1 MLENDGFPSIHNL
14 SDHLMS
20 NSASAPVRIRLL
32 LVDDHPVM
40 RAGMANVL
48 SMDPGFDVVA
58 QADDGE
64 TALLLWHQHR
74 PDVTLLDIS
83 MGGIDGIETLRRIR
97 QDFPAARVLMLTS
110 SEASEDVRYA
120 LKAGASGYITKNIR
134 ASELAEAIRTVHAG
148 GQILSEAVRRKM
160 TEDDG
165 SRHLSPREMDVLGL
179 VRQGFTNDEIGRL
192 LGISERTARAHMGT
206 IMEKLHASD
215 RAAAVARGF
224 ETGILKA

>member
-1 MLENDGFPSIHNL
+1 
-14 SDHLMS
+14 
-20 NSASAPVRIRLL
+20 
-32 LVDDHPVM
+32 M

-48 SMDPGFDVVA
+48 GMDPDFEVIA

-64 TALLLWHQHR
+64 TALVLWGQHR

-83 MGGIDGIETLRRIR
+83 MGGIDGIETLRRMR
-97 QDFPAARVLMLTS
+97 QDHPDARVLILTS
-110 SEASEDVRYA
+110 SDANEDIR
-120 LKAGASGYITKNIR
+120 LSMKAGACGYVIKNIR
-134 ASELAEAIRTVHAG
+134 ASELAEAIRTIHAG
-148 GQILSEAVRRKM
+148 GRILSEELKRKL

-165 SRHLSPREMDVLGL
+165 SRHLTPREMEVLGL

-206 IMEKLHASD
+206 ILEKLNASD

>member
-1 MLENDGFPSIHNL
+1 MT
-14 SDHLMS
+14 
-20 NSASAPVRIRLL
+20 SADPNPQPIRLL

-48 SMDPGFDVVA
+48 AMDPDFEVVA

-64 TALLLWHQHR
+64 TALQLWRQHR

-83 MGGIDGIETLRRIR
+83 MGGIDGIETLRSLRR
-97 QDFPAARVLMLTS
+97 DFPKAKVLMLTS
-110 SEASEDVRYA
+110 SEASEDVRHA
-120 LKAGASGYITKNIR
+120 LIGGACGYITKNIR
-134 ASELAEAIRTVHAG
+134 AAELAEAIKIVHAG
-148 GQILSEAVRRKM
+148 GRILSEIVQRKLN
-160 TEDDG
+160 EDQG
-165 SRHLSPREMDVLGL
+165 SRHLTAREIEVLGL

-224 ETGILKA
+224 ESGILKT

>member
-1 MLENDGFPSIHNL
+1 
-14 SDHLMS
+14 
-20 NSASAPVRIRLL
+20 
-32 LVDDHPVM
+32 M

-48 SMDPGFDVVA
+48 GLDPGFEVVA

-64 TALLLWHQHR
+64 TALVLWNRHR

-83 MGGIDGIETLRRIR
+83 MGGIDGIDTLRRIR
-97 QDFPAARVLMLTS
+97 QDHPTARVLMLTS

-120 LKAGASGYITKNIR
+120 LKAGACGYVTKNIR
-134 ASELAEAIRTVHAG
+134 ASELAEAIRTVHSG
-148 GQILSEAVRRKM
+148 GHIVSEDVRRKM
-160 TEDDG
+160 TEVEG
-165 SRHLSPREMDVLGL
+165 ARHLTLREMDVLGL
-179 VRQGFTNDEIGRL
+179 VRQGFTNEEIGRL

-206 IMEKLHASD
+206 IMEKLNASD

>member
-1 MLENDGFPSIHNL
+1 MTSVPPTRP
-14 SDHLMS
+14 
-20 NSASAPVRIRLL
+20 AIRLL

-48 SMDPGFDVVA
+48 GLDPDFEVVA

-64 TALLLWHQHR
+64 TALVLWRQHR

-83 MGGIDGIETLRRIR
+83 MGGIDGIDTLRRIR
-97 QDFPAARVLMLTS
+97 QEFPAARVLMLTS

-120 LKAGASGYITKNIR
+120 LKAGACGYVTKNIR
-134 ASELAEAIRTVHAG
+134 AGELGEAIRTVHAG
-148 GQILSEAVRRKM
+148 GQILSEDVRRKM

-179 VRQGFTNDEIGRL
+179 VRQGFTNEEIGRL

>member
-1 MLENDGFPSIHNL
+1 MFAPL
-14 SDHLMS
+14 
-20 NSASAPVRIRLL
+20 SAPIRLL

-48 SMDPGFDVVA
+48 GIDPDFEIVA

-64 TALLLWHQHR
+64 TALALWRRHR

-83 MGGIDGIETLRRIR
+83 MSGIDGIDTLRRMR
-97 QDFPAARVLMLTS
+97 QDHPTARVLMLTS

-120 LKAGASGYITKNIR
+120 LKAGACGYVTKNIR
-134 ASELAEAIRTVHAG
+134 ASELGDAIRTVHSG
-148 GQILSEAVRRKM
+148 GQIVSENVRRKM
-160 TEDDG
+160 TEVEG
-165 SRHLSPREMDVLGL
+165 ARHLTLREMDVLGL

-206 IMEKLHASD
+206 IMEKFHASD

>member
-1 MLENDGFPSIHNL
+1 
-14 SDHLMS
+14 MS
-20 NSASAPVRIRLL
+20 STPLLPTPITLL

-40 RAGMANVL
+40 RAGLANVL
-48 SMDPGFDVVA
+48 AMDPGFRVVA

-64 TALLLWHQHR
+64 AALALWRTHR
-74 PDVTLLDIS
+74 PDVTLLDINLGG
-83 MGGIDGIETLRRIR
+83 MDGIDTLRRLR
-97 QDFPAARVLMLTS
+97 QEFPAARVMMLTS
-110 SEASEDVRYA
+110 SEAAEDVRHA
-120 LKAGASGYITKNIR
+120 LKAGACGYITKNIR
-134 ASELAEAIRTVHAG
+134 AAELAEAIHTVHG
-148 GQILSEAVRRKM
+148 GGEAMSDTVRRRLG
-160 TEDDG
+160 EDNG
-165 SRHLSPREMDVLGL
+165 TRHLTPREMEVLGL